1 MSLILAR
8 LLSLTVALMPKFV
21 ESSRTV
27 QRDRMCLLRA
37 ILRAILQ
44 RGSSNIAS
52 TGMRVRAVIA
62 AWTWLRV
69 LGAAAAAAGLH

>member
-27 QRDRMCLLRA
+27 QRDRMRL
-37 ILRAILQ
+37 LRAILQ

-52 TGMRVRAVIA
+52 TGMRVRVVIA

-69 LGAAAAAAGLH
+69 LGAAAAAAAGLH